1 MSLLKSC
8 EWESGN
14 KVKIVVAEVIG
25 DNLCIAS
32 EDGRKVYE
40 KIANAFKE
48 GKKAI
53 VSFQDAEDVTSIK
66 SPKIIQV
73 SPFLAEAIGHL
84 YAEFPEQQIASCL
97 NVVDIEP
104 DDAADLEDTIF
115 WVKKYLEDPEKWEA
129 AAKEAF
135 GEYYF
140 DE

>member
-53 VSFQDAEDVTSIK
+53 VSFQDAEDVTSA
-66 SPKIIQV
+66 
-73 SPFLAEAIGHL
+73 FLAEAIGHL

-129 AAKEAF
+129 AAREAF

>member
-1 MSLLKSC
+1 MSLLTSC
-8 EWESGN
+8 ECQSGN

-25 DNLCIAS
+25 DTLCIAS
-32 EDGRKVYE
+32 EDGRKVYD

-48 GKKAI
+48 GKKVI
-53 VSFQDAEDVTSIK
+53 VSFQDAEDITSA
-66 SPKIIQV
+66 
-73 SPFLAEAIGHL
+73 FLAAAIGHL

-97 NVVDIEP
+97 NVVDIKP
-104 DDAADLEDTIF
+104 DDAADLEDTIY

-129 AAKEAF
+129 AAREAF